1 MFIYKWGIHSLEGNR
16 ILNCQSVVSCIQ
28 IENGLM
34 SDILLNSLIN
44 GKNSRVIKIVSKDFE
59 DWRLY
64 SHQKGYAFKYGYKN
78 KVLKLHTNWL
88 TSHKALKP

>member
-1 MFIYKWGIHSLEGNR
+1 MRHSQLEGNR

-44 GKNSRVIKIVSKDFE
+44 GKNSRAIKDSFKDFE
-59 DWRLY
+59 IEDYIAIRKDML
-64 SHQKGYAFKYGYKN
+64 KYGYKI
-78 KVLKLHTNWL
+78 KVLKLHTN
-88 TSHKALKP
+88 

>member
-1 MFIYKWGIHSLEGNR
+1 MEGNR

-44 GKNSRVIKIVSKDFE
+44 GKNSRAIKIVSKTLRIE
-59 DWRLY
+59 DYIAIR
-64 SHQKGYAFKYGYKN
+64 KN
-78 KVLKLHTNWL
+78 MLLNMDIKLRFLNCIQTD
-88 TSHKALKP
+88 